1 MTKDVAAY
9 NSKLYFGVRPQHLV
23 LGPDPSTKKMC
34 YTFWEYLIL
43 FTLAYQRYCR
53 LRQRATRGLI
63 SKDTST
69 AEFPD
74 KVFQ

>member
-1 MTKDVAAY
+1 MAKDVAAY
-9 NSKLYFGVRPQHLV
+9 NSKLYFGAWPQHLV

-63 SKDTST
+63 SKDTSP